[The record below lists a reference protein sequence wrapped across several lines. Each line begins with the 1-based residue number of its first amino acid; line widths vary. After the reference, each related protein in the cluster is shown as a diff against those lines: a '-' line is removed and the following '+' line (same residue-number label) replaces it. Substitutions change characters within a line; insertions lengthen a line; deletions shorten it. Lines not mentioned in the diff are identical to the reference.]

1 MSTHAFKTSIRTESQ
16 TKRTTNYYYDND
28 CNVMETHSPS
38 LHFILQCSRGYLNK
52 LHSSVEWNFRQKC
65 NLSDKNKKK
74 PHRFYLCNGLPSS
87 SGNNLNYFPSWSK
100 AGSYLAGKTLRR
112 LTSSPLALF
121 SSSRRFTAENYFS
134 NVKIVCSKVSCRRCN
149 KRKKKPY
156 CLYVMSIGVSWVQL
170 SWTIVCKSLS
180 F

>member
-112 LTSSPLALF
+112 RLLHHFSRHQDVSPWKITFQMSRLF
-121 SSSRRFTAENYFS
+121 A
-134 NVKIVCSKVSCRRCN
+134 VKSAVADVINEKKN
-149 KRKKKPY
+149 KRIAY
-156 CLYVMSIGVSWVQL
+156 MSCQ
-170 SWTIVCKSLS
+170 
-180 F
+180 